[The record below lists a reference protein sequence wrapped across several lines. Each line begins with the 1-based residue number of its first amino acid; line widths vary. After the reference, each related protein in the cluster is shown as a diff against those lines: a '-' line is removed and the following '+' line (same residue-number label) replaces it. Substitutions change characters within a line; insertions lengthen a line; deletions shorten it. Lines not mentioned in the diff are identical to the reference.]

1 MDMGSPQRTGTA
13 DVVVTVIDVNNQAP
27 TFTQTTFFGTVDEG
41 RGNNPDSKNH
51 GANMG
56 PI

>member
-1 MDMGSPQRTGTA
+1 MGSPQRTGTA